1 MLERKRGYLRIRS
14 TPVPAASEQLESK
27 GYAVLRQVLSP
38 AEVATLKADL
48 ERVYREFPAD
58 VRNPGL
64 PEEEREDFRYQ
75 MYNRSPQA
83 RDTIAHRAI
92 LDVIEPL
99 LGEDCHVI
107 ANTCWRNPPRSRNQ
121 HGGGAWHIDA
131 GPHIPRPE
139 GIPWDDRIPYPVFAI
154 GAHIYVED
162 CGLESGP
169 TGIIPGSHKSGRF
182 PPPDRVMDVNLTWEG
197 QGVVP
202 MEARAG
208 DVALFVSDVW
218 HRRLPATDGDRGRF
232 FLQCHYG
239 RRDLAQRVLTTA
251 ETNQVERADHVRASG
266 GRQATLLGLHAPF
279 FYDG

>member
-14 TPVPAASEQLESK
+14 TAAPAESAQLEAS
-27 GYAVLRQVLSP
+27 GYAVLRSVFT
-38 AEVATLKADL
+38 AEAVTTLRADL

-58 VRNPGL
+58 PRNAYLQP
-64 PEEEREDFRYQ
+64 EEREDFRYQ
-75 MYNRSPQA
+75 IFNRSGLA
-83 RDTIAHRAI
+83 REAIAHPRI
-92 LDVIEPL
+92 LELIEPL

-154 GAHIYVED
+154 GAHIYVQD
-162 CGLESGP
+162 CNLESGP
-169 TGIIPGSHKSGRF
+169 TGVIPGSHRSGRF
-182 PPPDRVMDVNLTWEG
+182 PPPDRLMDVGLTCEG
-197 QGVVP
+197 QSVVP
-202 MEARAG
+202 MLARAG

-218 HRRLPATDGDRGRF
+218 HRRLPAGEGDQGRF

-239 RRDLAQRVLTTA
+239 RRDLSQRVLTT
-251 ETNQVERADHVRASG
+251 EESNQVEDANTVRSHG
-266 GRQATLLGLHAPF
+266 GRMTTLLGLHQPM